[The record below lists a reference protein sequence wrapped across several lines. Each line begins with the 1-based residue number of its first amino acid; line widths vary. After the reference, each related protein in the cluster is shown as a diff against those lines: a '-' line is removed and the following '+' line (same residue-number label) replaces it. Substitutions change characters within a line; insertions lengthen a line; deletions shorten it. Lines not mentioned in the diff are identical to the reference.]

1 MESVLRSCLAFGLAL
16 LLTLGSGILTAAH
29 TEPVRPAPTADWLE
43 TGTKLY
49 ETRQYQAA
57 AAVWQRATQTIAD
70 PIARAVAWSN
80 LALTDYQLGNWSSAE
95 AAIAA
100 SLQLFPPD
108 PPAQPYAQT
117 LDIRGHLR
125 LAQGQVQTALADWE
139 TAAALYQKIGDRAGW
154 QINQLNQA
162 QALQMLGLWP
172 KAERLLT
179 RLQAALNQEANPL
192 LQVRTRRSLGQVY
205 TQLGQLDRA
214 KTVLEASQTAAQQLP
229 APQQPAE
236 LSATLLSLGNRQ
248 RAVAERDR
256 SFEPAPP
263 EQETNPCKVYQPPHL
278 AESKEQPTAYQQAE
292 AALTLYQQVINQL
305 KTSEIG
311 TEITALPTLQAQ
323 LNQFNLLRELQREPE
338 ALQKLSTLQTQLTQL
353 PPSRASVFAQINLAR
368 SLMCFTHP
376 PAPEVIPQ
384 TLTTAIQ
391 QARQLKDDRA
401 ASYGLGTL
409 GHWYELAAQPNPPNP
424 ARNPQ
429 PAKLKTQNSK
439 LKTQNSPNWR
449 QARQLTQAALMLA
462 QATNAADISYQWQWQ
477 LGRILRALPGENHR
491 QQAIGAYTAAVKT
504 LAVVRNELIG
514 ANAEMQFSFR
524 DNAEPVYREL
534 VDLLLNPNANPNS
547 TNQPDPATL
556 TQAIQIIDSL
566 QVAELENFFRCV
578 LSQLVP
584 INQVASQADPSAA
597 IFYPIILADR
607 LEVIVNLPGQAT
619 PIAYTSRVPRSQ
631 VETTLQ
637 TLRTALV
644 NPATGRDEYEPAAQ
658 QVYDWLIRPATA
670 ALQAAQVKTLV
681 FVLDG
686 ALRNIPIA
694 ALWDGHQFLIEN
706 YAVALTPGFQ
716 LLGPQRLEPR
726 QLKALIAGLTS
737 PEVGKVRIAGRNYTF
752 EPLQNVQAE
761 TQKIKAVLPNSITL
775 VGSQF
780 QSATLHQKLSQM
792 AFPIV
797 HLSTHGNFSANPQE
811 TFILTSA
818 NGHINLDEL
827 QDLLRAGK
835 QNRPDA
841 IELLVLSACETA
853 KGDRHATLGMA
864 GAAVRS
870 GASST
875 LATLW
880 AVDDASTTD
889 LMGQFYQNLKQV
901 IEQRQGTKA
910 EALRQAQLTLLRSD
924 RYDHPYYWSPF
935 ILLGNWL

>member
-16 LLTLGSGILTAAH
+16 LLTLGAGRLTAAQ
-29 TEPVRPAPTADWLE
+29 TAPASVPPVPPTAWLHE
-43 TGTKLY
+43 GTQLY

-57 AAVWQRATQTIAD
+57 AAVWQRATQTVTD

-80 LALTDYQLGNWSSAE
+80 LALTVYQLGDWPRAE

-100 SLQLFPPD
+100 SLQLLAPH
-108 PPAQPYAQT
+108 PPAQTYAQA

-125 LAQGQVQTALADWE
+125 LAQGQVQTALDDWE
-139 TAAALYQKIGDRAGW
+139 TAAALYQQGGDRASW
-154 QINQLNQA
+154 QINQLSQA
-162 QALQMLGLWP
+162 QALQMLGLLP
-172 KAERLLT
+172 KAEQVLT
-179 RLQAALNQEANPL
+179 RLQAAVNQEPNPL

-205 TQLGQLDRA
+205 TKLGQLDAA
-214 KTVLEASQTAAQQLP
+214 KTVLEASQQAAQQLP
-229 APQQPAE
+229 PAQQAAE
-236 LSATLLSLGNRQ
+236 RSLTWLSLGNQQ

-256 SFEPAPP
+256 ALAPTAAEFEA
-263 EQETNPCKVYQPPHL
+263 NLCKVYQPAQVDAAL
-278 AESKEQPTAYQQAE
+278 AGSPASPTPAQQAETALTFYQQAIQSLKKPE
-292 AALTLYQQVINQL
+292 IPSEVTALT
-305 KTSEIG
+305 
-311 TEITALPTLQAQ
+311 TLQAE
-323 LNQFNLLRELQREPE
+323 LNQFNLRRELQQEAA
-338 ALQKLSTLQTQLTQL
+338 ALQQLPTLQTQLAQL
-353 PPSRASVFAQINLAR
+353 PPSRSSVFAQINLAR

-376 PAPEVIPQ
+376 PAAPVITQ

-391 QARQLKDDRA
+391 QAQRLKDDRA
-401 ASYGLGTL
+401 TAYGLGTL
-409 GHWYELAAQPNPPNP
+409 GHWHELAAQ
-424 ARNPQ
+424 A
-429 PAKLKTQNSK
+429 ALTQKPSHPG
-439 LKTQNSPNWR
+439 QADWQ

-462 QATNAADISYQWQWQ
+462 QATHAADISYQWQWQ
-477 LGRILRALPGENHR
+477 LGRILRALPGEDHR
-491 QQAIGAYTAAVKT
+491 QQAIAAYTAAVKT

-514 ANAEMQFSFR
+514 TNPEMQFSFR
-524 DNAEPVYREL
+524 DHAEPVYREL
-534 VDLLLNPNANPNS
+534 VDLLLNPPPNSAANANDP
-547 TNQPDPATL
+547 NQPDPTAL

-584 INQVASQADPSAA
+584 IDKVANQADPSAA

-619 PIAYTSRVPRSQ
+619 PIAYTTRVPKRQ
-631 VETTLQ
+631 VEATLQ
-637 TLRTALV
+637 TLRAGMV
-644 NPATGRDEYEPAAQ
+644 NPAAGRDEYESASQ
-658 QVYDWLIRPATA
+658 QVYDWLIRPAAA
-670 ALQAAQVKTLV
+670 ALKTAQVKTLV

-686 ALRNIPIA
+686 ALRNIPMA
-694 ALWDGHQFLIEN
+694 ALWDGQQFLLEN

-716 LLGPQRLEPR
+716 LLGPKRLEPR
-726 QLKALIAGLTS
+726 QLKALIGGLTTT
-737 PEVGKVRIAGRNYTF
+737 EVGKVRIAGRNYSF

-761 TQKIKAVLPNSITL
+761 TQKIKAVLPSSTTL
-775 VGSQF
+775 VGQQF
-780 QSATLHQKLSQM
+780 QPAILHQQLSKT

-811 TFILTSA
+811 TFIVTSA

-827 QDLLRAGK
+827 QELLRAGK

-880 AVDDASTTD
+880 AVDEASTTD

>member
-1 MESVLRSCLAFGLAL
+1 MESFLRSCIVFALAL
-16 LLTLGSGILTAAH
+16 LLTVGSGALTAA
-29 TEPVRPAPTADWLE
+29 RPAPNRPVPAADWLQE
-43 TGTKLY
+43 GTRLY
-49 ETRQYQAA
+49 EIRQYQAA
-57 AAVWQRATQTIAD
+57 AAVWQRATQTVTE

-80 LALTDYQLGNWSSAE
+80 LALTEYQLGDWPSAE
-95 AAIAA
+95 AAIST
-100 SLQLFPPD
+100 SLQLLAQDKPP
-108 PPAQPYAQT
+108 QTYAQA

-125 LAQGQVQTALADWE
+125 LAQGQVPAALNDWE
-139 TAAALYQKIGDRAGW
+139 AAAAVYQQIADRASW

-162 QALQMLGLWP
+162 QALQMLGLLP
-172 KAERLLT
+172 KAEQLLT
-179 RLQAALNQEANPL
+179 SLQTAINQAPNSL
-192 LQVRTRRSLGQVY
+192 LQVRIRRSLGQVY
-205 TQLGQLDRA
+205 TKLGQLDAA
-214 KTVLEASQTAAQQLP
+214 KVALEASQQAAQQLP
-229 APQQPAE
+229 EAQRAAE
-236 LSATLLSLGNRQ
+236 MSLTWLSLGNRQ
-248 RAVAERDR
+248 RAVAERER
-256 SFEPAPP
+256 AVEPVPP
-263 EQETNPCKVYQPPHL
+263 EPSLCKVYQPP
-278 AESKEQPTAYQQAE
+278 TAAGSSAAYAQAE
-292 AALTLYQQVINQL
+292 AALTQYQRAIQQF
-305 KTSEIG
+305 SHAE
-311 TEITALPTLQAQ
+311 LPPLTTLQAE
-323 LNQFNLLRELQREPE
+323 LNQFNLLRELQREAE
-338 ALQKLSTLQTQLTQL
+338 ALRQLPTLQAELRQM

-368 SLMCFTHP
+368 SLICFTP
-376 PAPEVIPQ
+376 PSNSEVITQ

-391 QARQLKDDRA
+391 QARSLKDDRA

-409 GHWYELAAQPNPPNP
+409 GHWYELAAQPL
-424 ARNPQ
+424 AAQ
-429 PAKLKTQNSK
+429 PLAAQPLAAQNLSDPK
-439 LKTQNSPNWR
+439 STNLS
-449 QARQLTQAALMLA
+449 QARQLTQAALILA
-462 QATNAADISYQWQWQ
+462 QATHASDISYQWQWQ
-477 LGRILRALPGENHR
+477 LGRILRALPGADSR
-491 QQAIGAYTAAVKT
+491 QQAITAYAAAVKT

-514 ANAEMQFSFR
+514 TNPEMQFSFR

-534 VDLLLNPNANPNS
+534 VDLLLDPHAHLNANAK
-547 TNQPDPATL
+547 PDPAIL

-584 INQVASQADPSAA
+584 IDQVANQADPSAA
-597 IFYPIILADR
+597 IFYPIILPDR

-619 PIAYTSRVPRSQ
+619 PITYTARVPKSQ
-631 VETTLQ
+631 VEATLQ
-637 TLRTALV
+637 TLRAALV
-644 NPATGRDEYEPAAQ
+644 NPVAGRDEFEPAAQ
-658 QVYDWLIRPATA
+658 HIYNWLIRPAIP

-686 ALRNIPIA
+686 ALRNIPMA

-716 LLGPQRLEPR
+716 LLGPKRLEPR
-726 QLKALIAGLTS
+726 QLKALIGGLTTS
-737 PEVGKVRIAGRNYTF
+737 EVGKVRIAGRSYSF
-752 EPLQNVQAE
+752 DPLKNVQAE
-761 TQKIKAVLPNSITL
+761 TQKIKAVLPRSITL
-775 VGSQF
+775 VDNQF
-780 QSATLHQKLSQM
+780 QPKILHQTLSQT

-811 TFILTSA
+811 TFILTGA
-818 NGHINLDEL
+818 NGHLNLDEL

-853 KGDRHATLGMA
+853 KGDRHAALGMA

-910 EALRQAQLTLLRSD
+910 EALRQAQLTLLKSD
-924 RYDHPYYWSPF
+924 RYDNPYYWSPF